1 MISLGYNYTMKAS
14 QRKEG
19 DSMSQIALN
28 TQSLNKLD
36 KALKRINQRIAE
48 YGKENQFGRDSNVY
62 KQAIAPYE
70 FKDLETFIGTS
81 KSGNFKFN
89 VAKIKKALASGE
101 DHPELERV
109 LNAVGYTRGKNGYL
123 RKTKEGMVI
132 QTVTELKKEWRDIL
146 DPNKNLTD
154 AELKE
159 SIDQAVTLSD
169 DFTDLIYEYQ
179 KTMGLTNEEMAERFP
194 ELYGKGT
201 RGQLSKADYERIKSK
216 MIRDLVDYKKEQREK
231 AAQNVASYQKR
242 TMANR
247 GMKNS

>member
-1 MISLGYNYTMKAS
+1 
-14 QRKEG
+14 
-19 DSMSQIALN
+19 MSQIALN

-48 YGKENQFGRDSNVY
+48 YGREDGKRKQFGRDSNVY

-70 FKDLETFIGTS
+70 FKDLEAFVGTS

-89 VAKIKKALASGE
+89 VGKIKKALASGE
-101 DHPELERV
+101 DHPELERI
-109 LNAVGYTRGKNGYL
+109 LNAVGYTRGKPGYL
-123 RKTKEGMVI
+123 RQTKEGMVI
-132 QTVTELKKEWRDIL
+132 QTVTELKKEWSDIL
-146 DPNKNLTD
+146 DPNKNMTD

-169 DFTDLIYEYQ
+169 DFSDLIYEYK
-179 KTMGLTNEEMAERFP
+179 KTMGLSDEEMAQRFP
-194 ELYGKGT
+194 DLYGKGT
-201 RGQLSKADYERIKSK
+201 RGQLSKAAYERIKGQ
-216 MIRDLVDYKKEQREK
+216 MIRELVDYKKEERTK